1 MSKPKKIALVD
12 EEEAY
17 SKKTLPEK
25 HPMRGK
31 WNMVPT
37 AEKLPSERKGYNV

>member
-1 MSKPKKIALVD
+1 MSKPKKVALVD

-17 SKKTLPEK
+17 SKKTLPKK
-25 HPMRGK
+25 HPKHGE

-37 AEKLPSERKGYNV
+37 AKKLPSERKDYNV